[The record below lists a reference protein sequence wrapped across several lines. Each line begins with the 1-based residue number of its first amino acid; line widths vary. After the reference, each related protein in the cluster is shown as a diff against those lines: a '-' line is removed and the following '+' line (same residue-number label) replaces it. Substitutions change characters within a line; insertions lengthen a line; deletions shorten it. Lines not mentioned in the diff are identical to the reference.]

1 MHNRK
6 NGKAFFLILTSLIVA
21 GLFVNENAMAQSA
34 LATLEGKVTDD
45 TGAPLP
51 GASISLKNTAS
62 GYVLGSVAR
71 PDGSYIISGIQAGT
85 YDITV
90 SLSNF
95 ATQIRKGV
103 TIAVGATLSLG
114 FILTPATIS
123 QEVTVVG
130 EAPMIEVTKSEI
142 STVVD
147 REMIETLPLLN
158 RDFSGLSVVK
168 AGVIEGVAN
177 GQPFGSGEM
186 IVDGSSGESVMQ
198 NGVLTMIP
206 ADAIQEFRVI
216 TNQAMPEFGNMSG
229 LVTTAITRSGT
240 NQIKGR
246 LSLFYRN
253 ENLASPNYFVNHAE
267 YDGPELPKDQWQ
279 ESPYSRWNFSGFIGG
294 PIKKDKAH
302 FFITFEGIDTKPYVM
317 ITSPLVARESVEQKT
332 WNYHILAKFNYQL
345 NKSNQFSLRFDV
357 APLHG
362 DNQGI
367 GGLYTKERA
376 YTYRERNFSAHGEWT
391 WFPSSNTMNELRAQF
406 NYMRS
411 YSDPLDNSLY
421 TIERP
426 SGYLGKDQVLLQY
439 NNEDKYEL
447 ADNFSLFLGDH
458 SLKAGIDY
466 IYSPSGTSR
475 MDLYQPGMIV
485 FTTDEPFDAGNPD
498 TYPYL
503 FQYNSSTTPV
513 SLNMPYSLLGIFV
526 QDSWKVHPRFTLN
539 YGLRWNYYDLTGL
552 KFKPGDIHNFNPR
565 IGFSWDPTGEGKSSI
580 RGGIGTYSANLNSQC
595 AVPVMFWK
603 QFKLRIRVFPGYP
616 DPHTLNPFIPVKIDF
631 PADTGDYVSSTLIP
645 PWSLQ
650 ASLGYQRELA
660 KDISASVDVIYSKG
674 YNLLRAENL
683 NPVIPGTIY
692 DHVDPT
698 RTNVMAV
705 SDKGK
710 SEYKGLYLTFSKR
723 YTNGWSLDVA
733 YTLSKSM
740 ADTDSQGGD
749 LRVDQGG
756 ITQPWSYDANA
767 WWRAYGRT
775 FYDARHKLTIT
786 GIVDLPLGIQLTGL
800 FYYRSAFPWNA
811 IYAEDVNLDSLTGD
825 YVDFHRNSRTGFDA
839 MWLNLRLSKFINLS
853 SSFRAQLFAEAYNI
867 TNRANFTTV
876 DNIYGTAL
884 FGTPIEA
891 NDPRVIQLG
900 VRLDW

>member
-1 MHNRK
+1 M
-6 NGKAFFLILTSLIVA
+6 NGKAR
-21 GLFVNENAMAQSA
+21 AQSA

-51 GASISLKNTAS
+51 GVTISLKNTGT
-62 GYVLGSVAR
+62 GYTQGSVTRA
-71 PDGSYIISGIQAGT
+71 DGTYIVSGIQAGS
-85 YDITV
+85 YEITV
-90 SLSNF
+90 SLSGF
-95 ATQIRKGV
+95 TTQIRQG
-103 TIAVGATLSLG
+103 TSFAVGAKLNLDFS
-114 FILTPATIS
+114 LTPATVS
-123 QEVTVVG
+123 AEVTVIG

-147 REMIETLPLLN
+147 RETIEALPLLN
-158 RDFSGLSVVK
+158 RDFTGLSVVK

-186 IVDGSSGESVMQ
+186 IIDGSSGESVMQ
-198 NGVLTMIP
+198 NLILTMIP

-216 TNQAMPEFGNMSG
+216 TNQAPAEFGNMSG

-267 YDGPELPKDQWQ
+267 YNGSELPEDQWQ
-279 ESPYSRWNFSGFIGG
+279 KSPYSRWDFGGFIGG

-302 FFITFEGIDTKPYVM
+302 FFINFEGINTKPYVM
-317 ITSPLVARESVEQKT
+317 ITSPLVARESVPQEI

-345 NKSNQFSLRFDV
+345 NMRNQFSLRFDV
-357 APLHG
+357 VPSHG
-362 DNQGI
+362 DNQGV

-376 YTYRERNFSAHGEWT
+376 YTYREKNFSAHGEWT
-391 WFPSSNTMNELRAQF
+391 WFPSSKTMNELRAQF

-411 YSDPLDNSLY
+411 YSDPLNNSLY

-475 MDLYQPGMIV
+475 MDLYVPGMII
-485 FTTDEPFDAGNPD
+485 FDTDKPFNAGDPS

-503 FQYNSSTTPV
+503 FEYNSTHQPV

-526 QDSWKVHPRFTLN
+526 QDSWKVVPRFTLN

-580 RGGIGTYSANLNSQC
+580 RGGIGTYTANLNSQC
-595 AVPVMFWK
+595 AVPIMFWK

-616 DPHTLNPFIPVKIDF
+616 DPYAPSLRNPFPFILDF
-631 PADTGDYVSSTLIP
+631 PADTGDYISSTLIT

-692 DHVDPT
+692 EHVDPT

-723 YTNGWSLDVA
+723 YSNGWSLDVS
-733 YTLSKSM
+733 YTLSKST

-749 LRVDQGG
+749 IRVEGG
-756 ITQPWSYDANA
+756 GVTTPWSYDANA
-767 WWRAYGRT
+767 WERAYGRT

-786 GIVDLPLGIQLTGL
+786 GIVDLPLGIQLSGL
-800 FYYRSAFPWNA
+800 FFYRSKTPWNA
-811 IYAEDVNLDSLTGD
+811 VYAEDVNLDSLTGD
-825 YVDFHRNSRTGFDA
+825 YVDWNRNSRMGFDA
-839 MWLNLRLSKFINLS
+839 MWLNLRLSKFIKLS
-853 SSFRAQLFAEAYNI
+853 SSSRAQLFAEAYNL

-876 DNIYGTAL
+876 DNIFGTDL
-884 FGTPIEA
+884 FGKPIEA
-891 NDPRVIQLG
+891 GDPRLIQLG
-900 VRLDW
+900 IRLDW

>member
-1 MHNRK
+1 M
-6 NGKAFFLILTSLIVA
+6 AA
-21 GLFVNENAMAQSA
+21 CLFVNGRVFAQSS
-34 LATLEGKVTDD
+34 LAALEGRVTDD
-45 TGAPLP
+45 NKNPLP
-51 GASISLKNTAS
+51 GADISIKNTAS

-71 PDGSYIISGIQAGT
+71 PDGTYIISGIQAGT

-90 SLSNF
+90 SLSSF

-103 TIAVGATLSLG
+103 TFAVGAKVSID
-114 FILTPATIS
+114 FSLTPSTIS
-123 QEVTVVG
+123 KEVTVIA
-130 EAPMIEVTKSEI
+130 EAPMVEVTKSEI
-142 STVVD
+142 STVVNRD
-147 REMIETLPLLN
+147 MIEALPLLN
-158 RDFSGLSVVK
+158 RDFSGLTVVT

-186 IVDGSSGESVMQ
+186 SVDGTSDKSVMQ
-198 NGVLTMIP
+198 NTILTMIP

-229 LVTTAITRSGT
+229 LATTAITRSGT
-240 NQIKGR
+240 NEIRGR

-253 ENLASPNYFVNHAE
+253 ENLANPNYFVNHAE
-267 YDGPELPKDQWQ
+267 YNGPELPKDQWQ
-279 ESPYSRWNFSGFIGG
+279 KSPYSRWNLGGFIGG

-302 FFITFEGIDTKPYVM
+302 FFIAFEGVDTRPYVL
-317 ITSPLVARESVEQKT
+317 ITSPLVPRESVEQKT

-357 APLHG
+357 APFHG

-376 YTYRERNFSAHGEWT
+376 VTYRERNFSAHGEWT
-391 WFPSSNTMNELRAQF
+391 WFPSSKTMNELRVQF

-426 SGYLGKDQVLLQY
+426 SGYLGKDQVYLQY

-466 IYSPSGTSR
+466 IYAPSGTSR
-475 MDLYQPGMIV
+475 MDLYVPGMIV
-485 FTTDEPFDAGNPD
+485 FTTDAPFNAGDPS

-503 FQYNSSTTPV
+503 FQYNSTHKPV

-526 QDSWKVHPRFTLN
+526 QDSWKAHPRFTLN
-539 YGLRWNYYDLTGL
+539 YGLRWNYYNLTGL

-565 IGFSWDPTGEGKSSI
+565 IGFSWDPTGQGTSSI
-580 RGGIGTYSANLNSQC
+580 RGGIGTYTANLNSQC
-595 AVPVMFWK
+595 AVPIMFWK

-616 DPHTLNPFIPVKIDF
+616 DPNALNPFIPIKIDF
-631 PADTGDYVSSTLIP
+631 PADTGDYVSSTLIA

-650 ASLGYQRELA
+650 TSLGYQRELA
-660 KDISASVDVIYSKG
+660 KDISVSADLIYSKG

-710 SEYKGLYLTFSKR
+710 SEYEGLYLTFSKR
-723 YTNGWSLDVA
+723 YSNGWSLDVS

-749 LRVDQGG
+749 IRVDQGG
-756 ITQPWSYDANA
+756 VTTPWSYDANA
-767 WWRAYGRT
+767 WERAYGRT

-786 GIVDLPLGIQLTGL
+786 GIADLPLGFQLTGL
-800 FYYRSAFPWNA
+800 FYYRSATPWNA
-811 IYAEDVNLDSLTGD
+811 VYAEDVNLDSLTGD

-839 MWLNLRLSKFINLS
+839 MWLNLRLSKFIRFS
-853 SSFRAQLFAEAYNI
+853 SSLRVQLFAEAYNV
-867 TNRANFTTV
+867 TNRANFATV
-876 DNIYGTAL
+876 QSVLGTAQ
-884 FGTPIEA
+884 FGKPLA
-891 NDPRVIQLG
+891 ADDPRLIQLG
-900 VRLDW
+900 VRLDF